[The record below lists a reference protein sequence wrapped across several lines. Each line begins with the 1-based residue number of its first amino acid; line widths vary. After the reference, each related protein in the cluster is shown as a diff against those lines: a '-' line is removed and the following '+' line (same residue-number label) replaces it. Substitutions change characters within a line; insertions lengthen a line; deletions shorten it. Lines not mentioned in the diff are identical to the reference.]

1 MTMDIQVLTD
11 KLEDMQDTRNDL
23 IAQYEETGAAELL
36 EDIEE
41 LGYDIEEL
49 HISIQI
55 MQEYAPY
62 EHMTTMQQ
70 EMKLNGLSQADF
82 I

>member
-1 MTMDIQVLTD
+1 MTMDIQALLD

-23 IAQYEETGAAELL
+23 RAQYEETGAAELL
-36 EDIEE
+36 DAIEE
-41 LGYDIEEL
+41 LDQDIEEL
-49 HISIQI
+49 HTDIEI
-55 MQEYAPY
+55 MQENEPYA
-62 EHMTTMQQ
+62 HMTTMQR

>member
-1 MTMDIQVLTD
+1 MTMDIQVLAD

-23 IAQYEETGAAELL
+23 MAQYEETGAAELL
-36 EDIEE
+36 DAIEE
-41 LGYDIEEL
+41 LEQDIEEL
-49 HISIQI
+49 HTEIEI
-55 MQEYAPY
+55 MRYNEPY
-62 EHMTTMQQ
+62 EHMATMQR